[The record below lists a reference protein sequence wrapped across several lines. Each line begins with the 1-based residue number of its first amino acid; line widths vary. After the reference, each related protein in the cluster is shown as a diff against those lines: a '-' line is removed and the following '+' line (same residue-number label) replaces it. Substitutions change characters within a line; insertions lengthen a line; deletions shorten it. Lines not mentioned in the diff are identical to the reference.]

1 MIRSLEIGKRAL
13 LASQRGLDVTSNN
26 IANVNTPGYA
36 RQAISLRPGESIP
49 VGGTMLGMGVLVT
62 NIRQFR
68 DQLIE
73 RDVRTYTATQ
83 SYYQQSQTIFQR
95 IEAALGEPG
104 DQTIQTALQQ
114 FFDAASELAS
124 NPSRMANRQ
133 LFVARAADL
142 ASQFNRVSSA
152 IADLRSSTADR
163 TSQDIERV
171 NQLLAKL
178 AGINQQ
184 INATLDSSGQPAPSL
199 VDQQHQALEELSAYL
214 DISVT
219 RAATGTVNVSS
230 GGMMLV
236 SLDSSL
242 KLRVEKNLDS
252 SSGATTLR
260 ITAQKQDGT
269 SVGTLSPGSG
279 ELAALIEHYN
289 VTLNPAAPSSQFSVA
304 RELDRLASAFADR
317 VNTIAAGGYGLSDSG
332 PTPPGRP
339 IFVAAGGGPLSA
351 GTIQLNPA
359 LASDPALVPTAS
371 APGEPGNNAVV
382 SAIAALAS
390 DSSFLDTLTPEGY
403 YGSITAQLADRGAG
417 ASDRLSAAQATLN
430 QINQERQSLSGVN
443 LDEEATNLITYQR
456 AFEAAARVV
465 TVTSDMLS
473 TIVNLGR

>member
-133 LFVARAADL
+133 LFVSRAADL
-142 ASQFNRVSSA
+142 AAQFNRVSSA

-219 RAATGTVNVSS
+219 RTATGTVNVSS

-252 SSGATTLR
+252 GSGATTLR
-260 ITAQKQDGT
+260 ISAQKQDGT
-269 SVGTLSPGSG
+269 IVGTLSPGSG
-279 ELAALIEHYN
+279 EIAALLEHYN

-317 VNTIAAGGYGLSDSG
+317 VNAIAAGGYGLSDSG
-332 PTPPGRP
+332 PMPPGRP
-339 IFVAAGGGPLSA
+339 IFVAGGGPLSA

-359 LASDPALVPTAS
+359 LASDPGLVPTAS

-403 YGSITAQLADRGAG
+403 YGSITTQLANRGAG
-417 ASDRLSAAQATLN
+417 ASDRLSAAKATLN